1 MNHLIKREKN
11 EFTCCA
17 EHENGRMESNKLVE
31 QLQQLQEKKWKKWVE
46 TFEDEDTHEMVD
58 IECKELLT
66 TETSDEERE
75 VWQQIIPEL
84 PKLSDEELNHLQYQV
99 LLTTDID
106 STPLVEVLAQRG
118 DVDALS
124 QVGDIA
130 KLQELCEQGNQD
142 AARELYS
149 KFCYGDEEHG
159 IFINRKKAKEYY
171 DLAGDAVYDE
181 WDDSDDPGEEDP
193 SDYEYT
199 LTGDAG
205 TLNAIRKM
213 IDDLCRDYGT
223 PGNEQGLY
231 VPQRLLMRLLVGS
244 DTEYYRGNVLTMEQP
259 APDKLVITTEADN
272 GYPLLYALREC
283 FDNLEI
289 TMKEICE

>member
-1 MNHLIKREKN
+1 M
-11 EFTCCA
+11 
-17 EHENGRMESNKLVE
+17 NKLVE

-58 IECKELLT
+58 VERKELLT

-75 VWQQIIPEL
+75 VWRQIIPEL
-84 PKLSDEELNHLQYQV
+84 PNLSDEELNHLQYQV
-99 LLTTDID
+99 LLTTELD
-106 STPLVEVLAQRG
+106 STPLVEVLAERG

-130 KLQELCEQGNQD
+130 ALQELCEQGNQD
-142 AARELYS
+142 AARELYH
-149 KFCYGDEEHG
+149 KFCFGDEEHG
-159 IFINRKKAKEYY
+159 IFINRRRAKEYY

-181 WDDSDDPGEEDP
+181 WDDSDDPGKEDP

-199 LTGDAG
+199 LTGDAS

-213 IDDLCRDYGT
+213 IDDLCRNYGT
-223 PGNEQGLY
+223 PGNELGLF
-231 VPQRLLMRLLVGS
+231 VPQRLVMQLLVGS
-244 DTEYYRGNVLTMEQP
+244 DTEYYRGNVLFMEGPSPIGGGQEG
-259 APDKLVITTEADN
+259 ARLIITTEADN

-289 TMKEICE
+289 TMKETEL

>member
-1 MNHLIKREKN
+1 M
-11 EFTCCA
+11 
-17 EHENGRMESNKLVE
+17 NKLVE

-58 IECKELLT
+58 VEREELLT

-75 VWQQIIPEL
+75 VWQKIIPEL
-84 PKLSDEELNHLQYQV
+84 PKLSDEELRILQRISVY
-99 LLTTDID
+99 TDID
-106 STPLVEVLAQRG
+106 DTPIVEVLAERG

-124 QVGDIA
+124 QVGDVA
-130 KLQELCEQGNQD
+130 TLQDLCEQGNRD
-142 AARELYS
+142 AARELYE
-149 KFCYGDEEHG
+149 KFRYGDEEHG
-159 IFINRKKAKEYY
+159 IFINRRRAKEYY

-181 WDDSDDPGEEDP
+181 WDDSDDPGNEDP

-205 TLNAIRKM
+205 TLNAIRTM

-223 PGNEQGLY
+223 PGNELGLF
-231 VPQRLLMRLLVGS
+231 VPQRLVMQLLVGS

-289 TMKEICE
+289 TMKEKII

>member
-106 STPLVEVLAQRG
+106 STPLVEVLAERG
-118 DVDALS
+118 D
-124 QVGDIA
+124 
-130 KLQELCEQGNQD
+130 EL
-142 AARELYS
+142 AATA
-149 KFCYGDEEHG
+149 DM
-159 IFINRKKAKEYY
+159 
-171 DLAGDAVYDE
+171 AGGADDGGAVPADCGH
-181 WDDSDDPGEEDP
+181 DS
-193 SDYEYT
+193 
-199 LTGDAG
+199 L
-205 TLNAIRKM
+205 
-213 IDDLCRDYGT
+213 
-223 PGNEQGLY
+223 
-231 VPQRLLMRLLVGS
+231 
-244 DTEYYRGNVLTMEQP
+244 P
-259 APDKLVITTEADN
+259 APWDEKTVFLLRNRN
-272 GYPLLYALREC
+272 G
-283 FDNLEI
+283 
-289 TMKEICE
+289 

>member
-1 MNHLIKREKN
+1 MI
-11 EFTCCA
+11 
-17 EHENGRMESNKLVE
+17 KLVE

-46 TFEDEDTHEMVD
+46 TFEDEDTHETVD
-58 IECKELLT
+58 VEREELLT
-66 TETSDEERE
+66 TETSDEEHE
-75 VWQQIIPEL
+75 LWQQIIPEL
-84 PKLSDEELNHLQYQV
+84 STLSDEELRHLQRQV
-99 LLTTDID
+99 LLSTDID
-106 STPLVEVLAQRG
+106 DMPIAEVLAQRG

-130 KLQELCEQGNQD
+130 TLQDLCEQGNQD
-142 AARELYS
+142 AARELYD
-149 KFCYGDEEHG
+149 KFYYGDEEHG

-171 DLAGDAVYDE
+171 DLAGDAVYGE

-193 SDYEYT
+193 SEYEYT
-199 LTGDAG
+199 LTGDAS

-223 PGNEQGLY
+223 PGNELGLY
-231 VPQRLLMRLLVGS
+231 VPQRLLMQLLVGS
-244 DTEYYRGNVLTMEQP
+244 NTEYYRGNVLFMEQP
-259 APDKLVITTEADN
+259 ASDRLVITTEADN

-289 TMKEICE
+289 TMKETE